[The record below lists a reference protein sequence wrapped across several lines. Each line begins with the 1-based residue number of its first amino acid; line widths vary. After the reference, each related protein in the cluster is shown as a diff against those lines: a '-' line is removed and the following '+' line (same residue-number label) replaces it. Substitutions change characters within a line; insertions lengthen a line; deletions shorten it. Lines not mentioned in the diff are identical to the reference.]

1 MHRSHTPSPERS
13 GFGRSSLLATV
24 PNAPLAHSEA
34 PNGGVS
40 KPTPP
45 PLGIVVPHKDA
56 DGHDREEEEIRTPI
70 RPSAKALGKRRVVE
84 TEEADRKSYT
94 FISTTYYIDTLSAD
108 AFNPD
113 DIFYE
118 RTDTREVRNTAQDD
132 SGMSDSDSESP
143 HRQQQAV
150 HYVYDAVAER
160 TQELLQQMSLVNG
173 VH

>member
-1 MHRSHTPSPERS
+1 
-13 GFGRSSLLATV
+13 
-24 PNAPLAHSEA
+24 
-34 PNGGVS
+34 
-40 KPTPP
+40 
-45 PLGIVVPHKDA
+45 LGII
-56 DGHDREEEEIRTPI
+56 DGKEYGEEEIRTAI

-84 TEEADRKSYT
+84 TEEADRKPYT
-94 FISTTYYIDTLSAD
+94 LVTLRLYIDNLAAD

-118 RTDTREVRNTAQDD
+118 RTDAREVRNTAQDD

-143 HRQQQAV
+143 HRGWPQQQQV